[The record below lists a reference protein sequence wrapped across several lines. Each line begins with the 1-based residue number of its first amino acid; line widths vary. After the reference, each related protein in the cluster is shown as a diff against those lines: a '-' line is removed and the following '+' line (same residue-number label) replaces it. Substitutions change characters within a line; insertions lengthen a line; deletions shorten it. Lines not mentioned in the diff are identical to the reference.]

1 MVTFRNN
8 NNNNRRNNFRR
19 IDRGYKSSGER
30 QKYSSN
36 FSNNENFKRKSPGRN
51 NHNAAKLIEKYND
64 LAREA
69 SSHGDKI
76 LSENYLQHADHFT
89 RIINERESFRKE
101 KFLENEENKS
111 QINEDSQ
118 QDIAEASNEV
128 VNDKMEISEE
138 NLKKQAAKKSAK
150 LIADIS

>member
-19 IDRGYKSSGER
+19 IDRGYKPSGER
-30 QKYSSN
+30 QKYTSS
-36 FSNNENFKRKSPGRN
+36 FSNNDNFKRKLPGRN

-150 LIADIS
+150 SIADIS